1 MPLPPC
7 DWASSGYGF
16 NADDAA
22 QIDRFGSVIVEQAGL
37 WPDVANASDVATLL
51 GMCWVESRFREG
63 ATSKAGA
70 MGLFQ
75 LMPATWGAMR
85 ESLKIAGS
93 DPYAPN
99 DNIAAGVYYFALLR
113 HRWPLQV
120 QAIAAYFAGT
130 GNVEKFGWQKYRSY
144 VDAVN
149 AAAQRFN
156 AALLWCEGTGPKGT
170 MRDPPKSKGRGV
182 PSSPSS
188 SGGGGLLFAF
198 AAAALALL
206 G

>member
-1 MPLPPC
+1 MPLPAC
-7 DWASSGYGF
+7 DWTSSGYGF
-16 NADDAA
+16 NAEDGA
-22 QIDRFGSVIVEQAGL
+22 QIDRFASIIVDNAGR
-37 WPDVANASDVATLL
+37 WPDLADAGDVAILL

-85 ESLKIAGS
+85 ESLELAGV
-93 DPYAPN
+93 DPYVPA

-113 HRWPLQV
+113 HRWPLLV

-130 GNVEKFGWQKYRSY
+130 GNVERHGWQRYRSY
-144 VDAVN
+144 VEAVT
-149 AAAQRFN
+149 AAAERFSK
-156 AALLWCEGTGPKGT
+156 ALQWCEGTGPKGT
-170 MRDPPKSKGRGV
+170 MRTPPKSKGRGV

-188 SGGGGLLFAF
+188 SSGGGLILA
-198 AAAALALL
+198 AIAAALALL